1 MKKSIALSA
10 LAAIWALAA
19 LTCCNRYDGAADT
32 LQRAESLLPIRHDS
46 AAVHLDSIAHPARLP
61 EDSRAL
67 YGLLRTIVQNR
78 QGKGVKSDS
87 LIRGSYE
94 YYRDASRA
102 GQTSDEALL
111 RRYAQSCYYMALF
124 YKACDSIKQCEDL
137 FNQAAKYSERCED
150 WHTCYLA
157 YTQMGTI
164 SRGAPECA
172 TRLTRKALGFYYK
185 INDDVENEVLILA
198 HLAATYLPLG
208 KPDSALIYY
217 KKGYELAEKNNL
229 TEIQNQT
236 CMGLSDTYYYM
247 DESEKA
253 LFYAKIGIRTANEEV
268 LPSSLLSFAIC
279 YNVCDSLE
287 QAKKVLKSI
296 PCDSWDIIKYLTF
309 RELSEI
315 AFKQHDFDSLF
326 IYMDS
331 AYGCLEDRF
340 YHLQGV
346 KNEYYQE
353 NLAQELEKE
362 RMLHQ
367 AKLNKWV
374 AVSIISVL
382 ALIAL
387 IIYNVLRKRIA
398 AERQRRLGHLLSQ
411 RNEHLQHLLAQE
423 RQERVIADQERE
435 IALQREIIAQK
446 AMTLSVIQKH
456 LLDKIDYFSQ
466 ELSGNETVRMSP
478 DAWQELETLL
488 DDTGGGFV
496 RNLRQQHQD
505 FKEEDIQLCMLVRLK
520 LDNAIIGRIYGI
532 GVEAVKKRKSRLK
545 KKCFQIADPSIRLE
559 DVIDRL

>member
-1 MKKSIALSA
+1 MKKSIALSV

-19 LTCCNRYDGAADT
+19 LTCCNRHDGAADT
-32 LQRAESLLPIRHDS
+32 LERAESLLPIRHDS
-46 AAVHLDSIAHPARLP
+46 AEVYLDSIPHPDRLA

-78 QGKGVKSDS
+78 QDKGIKSDS

-137 FNQAAKYSERCED
+137 LHQAIKGSERCED

-157 YTQMGTI
+157 YNILGYTTKWGNDEYAIQQT
-164 SRGAPECA
+164 
-172 TRLTRKALGFYYK
+172 LKALDTYYK
-185 INDDVENEVLILA
+185 INDDVTNEVLIMAKLA
-198 HLAATYLPLG
+198 GRYLTAG
-208 KPDSALIYY
+208 YPDSALKYNQ
-217 KKGYELAEKNNL
+217 KGYELAEKNHL
-229 TEIQNQT
+229 QKIQNQMCT
-236 CMGLSDTYYYM
+236 KLASTYRYIGEY
-247 DESEKA
+247 EKA
-253 LFYAKIGIRTANEEV
+253 LYYAKRGITTADGEV
-268 LPSSLLSFAIC
+268 LAASLKNLSAC
-279 YNVCDSLE
+279 YYACDSLE
-287 QAKKVLKSI
+287 QSKKILKSI
-296 PCDSWDIIKYLTF
+296 QCDSDYIAEYTIL
-309 RELSEI
+309 RDLSEI
-315 AFKQHDFDSLF
+315 AIKQRDFDSLF
-326 IYMDS
+326 IYVDS
-331 AYGCLEDRF
+331 AYECLEDRYF
-340 YHLQGV
+340 HLQGV
-346 KNEYYQE
+346 KDEYYQE

-362 RMLHQ
+362 RMLHE

-398 AERQRRLGHLLSQ
+398 AERQRRLDALRSQ
-411 RNEHLQHLLAQE
+411 RLAQE
-423 RQERVIADQERE
+423 RQERVIAEQERE
-435 IALQREIIAQK
+435 ITHQREIIAQK

>member
-19 LTCCNRYDGAADT
+19 LTCCNRHDGAADT

-157 YTQMGTI
+157 HTLLGVINWGTPQY
-164 SRGAPECA
+164 STEQS
-172 TRLTRKALGFYYK
+172 LKALEFYRK
-185 INDDVENEVLILA
+185 INDDVSNEVLILGKI
-198 HLAATYLPLG
+198 AASYLPLE
-208 KPDSALIYY
+208 KPDSALVCYMEAY
-217 KKGYELAEKNNL
+217 KLAEEHHL
-229 TEIQNQT
+229 QEYQNQM
-236 CMGLSDTYYYM
+236 CMGLASTYRYVGEY
-247 DESEKA
+247 EKA
-253 LFYAKIGIRTANEEV
+253 LNYAKRGIKTANEGVIE
-268 LPSSLLSFAIC
+268 SSLLNLAAC
-279 YNVCDSLE
+279 YYACDSLDN
-287 QAKKVLKSI
+287 AKEILKSFSPDLNEI
-296 PCDSWDIIKYLTF
+296 RKYLIF
-309 RELSEI
+309 HDLSQI
-315 AFKQHDFDSLF
+315 AIKQRHFDSLF
-326 IYMDS
+326 IYVDS
-331 AYGCLEDRF
+331 AYTCLEKR
-340 YHLQGV
+340 YLKMEHV
-346 KNEYYQE
+346 KDEYYQE
-353 NLAQELEKE
+353 ILAKELEKE
-362 RMLHQ
+362 RLQHQ

-374 AVSIISVL
+374 AAFIISVL

>member
-19 LTCCNRYDGAADT
+19 LTCCNRHDGAADT

-124 YKACDSIKQCEDL
+124 YKACDSIKQCEEL

-157 YTQMGTI
+157 HTLLGVINWGTPQY
-164 SRGAPECA
+164 STEQS
-172 TRLTRKALGFYYK
+172 LKALEFYRK
-185 INDDVENEVLILA
+185 INDDVSNEILILGKI
-198 HLAATYLPLG
+198 AASYLPLE
-208 KPDSALIYY
+208 KPDSALVCYMEAY
-217 KKGYELAEKNNL
+217 KLAEEHHL
-229 TEIQNQT
+229 QEYQNQM
-236 CMGLSDTYYYM
+236 CMGLASTYRYVGEY
-247 DESEKA
+247 EKA
-253 LFYAKIGIRTANEEV
+253 LNYAKRGIKTANEGVIE
-268 LPSSLLSFAIC
+268 SSLLNLAAC
-279 YNVCDSLE
+279 YYACDSLDN
-287 QAKKVLKSI
+287 AKEILKSFSPDLNEI
-296 PCDSWDIIKYLTF
+296 RKYLIF
-309 RELSEI
+309 HDLSQI
-315 AFKQHDFDSLF
+315 AIKQRHFDSLF
-326 IYMDS
+326 IYVDS
-331 AYGCLEDRF
+331 AYTCLEKR
-340 YHLQGV
+340 YLKMEHV
-346 KNEYYQE
+346 KDEYYQE
-353 NLAQELEKE
+353 ILAKELEKE
-362 RMLHQ
+362 RLRHQ

-382 ALIAL
+382 ALTAL

-423 RQERVIADQERE
+423 KQERVIADQERE
-435 IALQREIIAQK
+435 ITCQREIIAQK

>member
-124 YKACDSIKQCEDL
+124 YYNRDSIKQCEDL

-157 YTQMGTI
+157 HTLLGVINWGTPQY
-164 SRGAPECA
+164 STEQS
-172 TRLTRKALGFYYK
+172 LKALEFYRK
-185 INDDVENEVLILA
+185 INDDVSNEVLILGKI
-198 HLAATYLPLG
+198 AASYLPLE
-208 KPDSALIYY
+208 KPDSALVCYMEAY
-217 KKGYELAEKNNL
+217 KLAEEHHL
-229 TEIQNQT
+229 QEYQNQM
-236 CMGLSDTYYYM
+236 CMGLASTYRYVGEY
-247 DESEKA
+247 EKA
-253 LFYAKIGIRTANEEV
+253 LNYAKRGIKTANEEV
-268 LPSSLLSFAIC
+268 LVSALLTLAHC
-279 YNVCDSLE
+279 YFYCDSLE
-287 QAKKVLKSI
+287 KSKEVLCTI
-296 PCDSWDIIKYLTF
+296 PCDSDYIAQYVIL
-309 RELSEI
+309 RDLSEI
-315 AFKQHDFDSLF
+315 AIKQNNLDSLF
-326 IYMDS
+326 IYVDS
-331 AYGCLEDRF
+331 AYECLDKRYINSEHIKDE
-340 YHLQGV
+340 YH
-346 KNEYYQE
+346 QE

-362 RMLHQ
+362 RLQHQ

>member
-1 MKKSIALSA
+1 MKKSIALSV

-19 LTCCNRYDGAADT
+19 LTCCNRHDGAADT

-124 YKACDSIKQCEDL
+124 YKACDSIKQCEEL

-157 YTQMGTI
+157 HTLLGVINWGTPQY
-164 SRGAPECA
+164 STEQS
-172 TRLTRKALGFYYK
+172 LKALEFYRK
-185 INDDVENEVLILA
+185 INDDVSNEVLILGKI
-198 HLAATYLPLG
+198 AASYLPLE
-208 KPDSALIYY
+208 KPDSALVCYMEAY
-217 KKGYELAEKNNL
+217 KLAEYHHL
-229 TEIQNQT
+229 QEYQNQM
-236 CMGLSDTYYYM
+236 CMGLASTYRYVGEY
-247 DESEKA
+247 EKA
-253 LFYAKIGIRTANEEV
+253 LNYAKRGIKTANEGVIE
-268 LPSSLLSFAIC
+268 SSLLNLAAC
-279 YNVCDSLE
+279 YYACDSLDN
-287 QAKKVLKSI
+287 AKEILKSFSPDLNEI
-296 PCDSWDIIKYLTF
+296 RKYLIF
-309 RELSEI
+309 HDLSQI
-315 AFKQHDFDSLF
+315 AIKQRHFDSLF
-326 IYMDS
+326 IYVDS
-331 AYGCLEDRF
+331 AYTCLEKR
-340 YHLQGV
+340 YLKMEHV
-346 KNEYYQE
+346 KDEYYQE
-353 NLAQELEKE
+353 ILAKELEKE
-362 RMLHQ
+362 RLQHQ

-374 AVSIISVL
+374 AAFIISVL

-398 AERQRRLGHLLSQ
+398 AERQRRLDALRSQ
-411 RNEHLQHLLAQE
+411 RLAQE
-423 RQERVIADQERE
+423 RQERVIAEQERE
-435 IALQREIIAQK
+435 ITHQREIIAQK